1 MREILIRMRDKNGQL
16 ILPTHFIPPAE
27 RYDVMNKIDHWV
39 IKNLIDFLNAGK
51 DTYNNGY
58 SINLSGQSLTEPKM
72 PGYIEAL
79 LASSDVPA
87 EKICFEI
94 TETAVIANLNAAR
107 NFIKRMHKLG
117 CHILLDDFG
126 SGLSSFA
133 YLKALPIDY
142 IKIDGRFI
150 QSIAN
155 DPVDEAMVRMI
166 HEIAQ
171 VMHIKTIA
179 EFVETEESFEIVRKI
194 GIDYIQGYLIARPEP
209 L

>member
-1 MREILIRMRDKNGQL
+1 
-16 ILPTHFIPPAE
+16 
-27 RYDVMNKIDHWV
+27 
-39 IKNLIDFLNAGK
+39 
-51 DTYNNGY
+51 
-58 SINLSGQSLTEPKM
+58 
-72 PGYIEAL
+72 
-79 LASSDVPA
+79 
-87 EKICFEI
+87 
-94 TETAVIANLNAAR
+94 
-107 NFIKRMHKLG
+107 MHKLG